1 MLERLTQH
9 SNRVSY
15 LEEWLA
21 PRLAQKPSSRLVAEI
36 HRRLEASKKVSRLA
50 DEMGFSRQ
58 YLNRIMKAE
67 VGVDLKTFSRIL
79 RMRRLTGTLR
89 GLLQP
94 PDWSGLAVS
103 FGFYD
108 QSHLIHEFRDLVGL
122 SPGEFIR
129 G

>member
-1 MLERLTQH
+1 LEKLTRH
-9 SNRVSY
+9 RNRVSY

-21 PRLAQKPSSRLVAEI
+21 PQLAQRPSSQLVTEI
-36 HRRLEASKKVSRLA
+36 HRRLEVSRKVSCLA
-50 DEMGFSRQ
+50 EEIGFSRQ

-79 RMRRLTGTLR
+79 RMRRLTTMLR
-89 GLLQP
+89 GARQR

-122 SPGEFIR
+122 SPREFI
-129 G
+129 GG